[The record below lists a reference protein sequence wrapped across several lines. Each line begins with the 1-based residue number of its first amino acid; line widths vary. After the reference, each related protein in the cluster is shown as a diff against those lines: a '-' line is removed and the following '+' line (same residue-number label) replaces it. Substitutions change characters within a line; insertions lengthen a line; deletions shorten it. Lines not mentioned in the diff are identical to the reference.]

1 MELFC
6 LFGLTHSAV
15 LTSAGVSKVNVLYVV
30 YRLVTGGMQGM
41 FDFVFIDECGQASEP
56 EALIAIAG
64 IITTKKCPSVGQLV
78 LAGDPQQLGPVLSSQ
93 LVKNFGLG
101 QFISVTFQR
110 SFINEAYI

>member
-1 MELFC
+1 MCCMLC
-6 LFGLTHSAV
+6 V
-15 LTSAGVSKVNVLYVV
+15 C
-30 YRLVTGGMQGM
+30 RLVTGGMQGM

-101 QFISVTFQR
+101 QFISVAFQR
-110 SFINEAYI
+110 AFINYYIN